1 MFPLLLPELRTN
13 ANPGAIAKFDF
24 SKLRKSKQ

>member
-13 ANPGAIAKFDF
+13 ANSSAIAKFDF